1 VICKTEVLTSNGT
14 NNWKN
19 LNRPWAPSRSLA
31 GADIV
36 TVNGFVNTYIV
47 DPNWTPPLPPIPISN
62 GKQKNIWLYDVAQSR
77 SGDKGDTSNVS
88 LIPYN
93 EADFITLKQVITK
106 EWALKVFQH
115 LITKGQTPVINIYEL
130 NGIKALNI
138 VVEPV
143 LDGGVSVSRRIDRH
157 GKTFSDL
164 LLNQQIAW
172 PAYRNGNQKARL

>member
-1 VICKTEVLTSNGT
+1 VLTSNGS

-19 LNRPWAPSRSLA
+19 ISRLWTPIGSSI

-36 TVNGFVNTYIV
+36 TVNGFVNKYVV
-47 DPNWTPPLPPIPISN
+47 DPNWTTPLPPIPISN
-62 GKQKNIWLYDVAQSR
+62 GKQKTIWLYDVAHSR

-93 EADFITLKQVITK
+93 EADFVTLKQVITK
-106 EWALKVFQH
+106 EWVLKVFQH
-115 LITKGQTPVINIYEL
+115 LLTKGQPPIINIYEL

-157 GKTFSDL
+157 GKSFSDL
-164 LLNQQIAW
+164 VLNQQVIW
-172 PAYRNGNQKARL
+172 PAYRNGTQKARL